1 MVGHGFSMVFQQGT
15 RRNPR
20 RQADLLGGEEAFAKA
35 RELAQRW
42 AMPTGGIGELY
53 IILY

>member
-1 MVGHGFSMVFQQGT
+1 MVGHDVSMVFQQRA

-35 RELAQRW
+35 GELAQRW

-53 IILY
+53 ITLY